1 VIGFA
6 REDRK
11 AAMDPDAVKQEGG
24 QNRREFLVAGGVA
37 GAVVLPGR
45 APALAHGQ
53 PQPGEFHVK
62 PLPSSIFIDHGIN
75 QETRLKALRL
85 LEGHD
90 YPAQGYGDHVPVP
103 HPVRVG

>member
-1 VIGFA
+1 
-6 REDRK
+6 
-11 AAMDPDAVKQEGG
+11 MDPDAVKQEGG
-24 QNRREFLVAGGVA
+24 LNRREFLAAGGVA

-53 PQPGEFHVK
+53 PQPGKFHVK

-90 YPAQGYGDHVPVP
+90 QPASIPWNAPGYGYHVPVP